1 MFSENPWCPAIFPLN
16 QSNDSEICKWI
27 NMNEQWFVPSS
38 KHKNDDDRR
47 WYVLSMLIYWSRVY
61 IYICIYKWIEAAY
74 GPVWYGY
81 VFMAIVSVH
90 YLFTS
95 IYEASTEKIVP
106 VGWTFRNPRWALDL
120 NSDTFILGI
129 LVCFFRHLW
138 TGDPISH
145 HQTIQVGWIWF
156 GKMQDT
162 ATSTLWPSIHFYS
175 ETHPK
180 PLQFCVQIW
189 DPGKKTAPGA
199 ENQLA
204 PDLMVSDQRWR
215 LEHRYITGSE
225 PKDTE
230 RRTCPTAQRLARL
243 WCESW
248 EACLL
253 GATPF
258 RAIYFSHRS
267 LKPKEDPTKNAGVCN
282 WEHTHKS
289 PTPSCAAT
297 CHSSLPWDTLVFTL
311 QNGHGIAR
319 LSNRCRV

>member
-1 MFSENPWCPAIFPLN
+1 
-16 QSNDSEICKWI
+16 
-27 NMNEQWFVPSS
+27 
-38 KHKNDDDRR
+38 
-47 WYVLSMLIYWSRVY
+47 
-61 IYICIYKWIEAAY
+61 
-74 GPVWYGY
+74 
-81 VFMAIVSVH
+81 MAIVSVH

-189 DPGKKTAPGA
+189 DAGKKNSAWCW
-199 ENQLA
+199 E
-204 PDLMVSDQRWR
+204 S
-215 LEHRYITGSE
+215 
-225 PKDTE
+225 
-230 RRTCPTAQRLARL
+230 TCPWPDGFRSAMKVGTSLHHWKRTKGHRAKDLPDSTTPREALM
-243 WCESW
+243 W
-248 EACLL
+248 EL
-253 GATPF
+253 GSLPF
-258 RAIYFSHRS
+258 GCYSIQSHLFFTSLFETKRRPNKKCRSLQLRAYPQISNTFMCSNLS
-267 LKPKEDPTKNAGVCN
+267 LKPTLGYPGVYTPKWTRDC
-282 WEHTHKS
+282 S
-289 PTPSCAAT
+289 PKQQMPCLEVGWIPPKMAM
-297 CHSSLPWDTLVFTL
+297 
-311 QNGHGIAR
+311 
-319 LSNRCRV
+319 